1 MKLAVE
7 EIKEE
12 IKEFEFK
19 QKSIKDSE
27 ASPQEQNVLTKETSE
42 ETKTIVEALNEL
54 LIKTV
59 ESPQESVQEV
69 LVIVESTSL
78 EVEATPSK
86 DEVEIEKVGSDENS
100 NAEIVK
106 EDDFEMIEKTEIE
119 IEIKM
124 IEKAVHIEQVIEERG
139 SVEVEMTPTEQEIEI
154 KKEDSDENSK
164 TEIEAL
170 IEAEIQN
177 AEETPAQI
185 EPATNFGNKSRT
197 C

>member
-1 MKLAVE
+1 M
-7 EIKEE
+7 
-12 IKEFEFK
+12 
-19 QKSIKDSE
+19 
-27 ASPQEQNVLTKETSE
+27 
-42 ETKTIVEALNEL
+42 
-54 LIKTV
+54 
-59 ESPQESVQEV
+59 
-69 LVIVESTSL
+69 